1 MTKFL
6 SIRELSEVL
15 GLTEAW
21 IRKHAK
27 AGKLPFV
34 RDANRMRFPADEAIA
49 AAQLIATGELNRQTT
64 EASRG

>member
-6 SIRELSEVL
+6 SIHELSEIL

-49 AAQLIATGELNRQTT
+49 AAELIATSSRPQET
-64 EASRG
+64 EAVTNG